1 MEAAE
6 LEPTVVEYS
15 VVDEI
20 RVDFWLVDCRTVD
33 AMLDV
38 GTTVEPVAESV
49 VESSVDR

>member
-15 VVDEI
+15 VDEI
-20 RVDFWLVDCRTVD
+20 RVDFWLVDCRNVD

-38 GTTVEPVAESV
+38 GATVEPAAESV